1 MATRKSTSLPQTS
14 SQQSYPSIIPVDQS
28 YINYAA
34 PAPYSPWSGLGMSEG
49 GLSSVQTS
57 NNSLTGAQSAVPYQ
71 QSMFTDKFNFNTP
84 GYGQMAAYGPPA
96 PAPAIAAVGGTGAAV
111 TSGAA
116 QSPWSWS
123 LGGSD
128 LLSDAWNKA
137 GDLGNG
143 ITDSMKGFNK
153 WGQDTGLLGGTKMV
167 DGKEVKTDGWGGLA
181 LGAANGVFNAY
192 NSLATLNATKDMLET
207 QKHFANA
214 NLQNGQKSYNTQIE
228 NRQRDRV
235 ASNPNEMSVSDYMA
249 KHRLG

>member
-1 MATRKSTSLPQTS
+1 MAKSKSTSAKQNS
-14 SQQSYPSIIPVDQS
+14 STIPLDQS
-28 YINYAA
+28 YATST
-34 PAPYSPWSGLGMSEG
+34 APYSPWSGLS
-49 GLSSVQTS
+49 GLSNPL
-57 NNSLTGAQSAVPYQ
+57 NNNNNLTIGGAQSPAVPYQ

-96 PAPAIAAVGGTGAAV
+96 PTPAITGVGGTGAAV

-116 QSPWSWS
+116 QSPWSF
-123 LGGSD
+123 GGGD

-137 GDLGNG
+137 GDFGNG
-143 ITDSMKGFNK
+143 ITDSMKGFSE
-153 WGQDTGLLGGTKMV
+153 WGQKTGLLGGTKMV

-207 QKHFANA
+207 QKHFASA

-235 ASNPNEMSVSDYMA
+235 AANPNEMSVSDYMA